1 MKTELQKSQTFKK
14 KENKNKYEFQCVA
27 ARTLNDKP
35 LVIDSLTDSRG
46 CVKGNNIDV
55 GLNRYVKGSTSDHHY
70 LIRPDTNNE
79 SYSIFIVRYSPLEKR
94 ILSITAKTKANFKD
108 NDNCINVGNQVM
120 DNNYETL
127 TSKKKNYVVNKK
139 IVSESLGSKRNRV
152 RVYLSSSQKEFY
164 SEEDKINEL
173 FAVYGFSCVDDE
185 FSNSHFY
192 IWLTDVFRDLKFVKE
207 FQIIEEN
214 EKILNEKKLGK
225 DVKGGIL

>member
-1 MKTELQKSQTFKK
+1 
-14 KENKNKYEFQCVA
+14 
-27 ARTLNDKP
+27 
-35 LVIDSLTDSRG
+35 
-46 CVKGNNIDV
+46 
-55 GLNRYVKGSTSDHHY
+55 
-70 LIRPDTNNE
+70 
-79 SYSIFIVRYSPLEKR
+79 
-94 ILSITAKTKANFKD
+94 
-108 NDNCINVGNQVM
+108 M